1 MPIRSMMLAVLM
13 SAASLLA
20 APALA
25 QDATLDQVYR
35 AAASGNLAQA
45 ERMMD
50 QVLRDHPN
58 SAKAHYVQAEILARQ
73 GRMSPAQTE
82 LATAERLQPGLSF
95 AKAESV
101 QDLQRRIA
109 AGTGNRS
116 AGSPSNASS
125 FGPGGTSGIPW
136 GMLVIGL
143 VIVGVI
149 FFAIRAMRNRGAGG
163 GAYMP
168 ANRGPAYA
176 GGPQPGQPYGGPYP
190 GGGMAPGMGGGLG
203 GSVMGGLATGAALGA
218 GMVAGQALAH
228 RLGEGHNG
236 GDPSAAAA
244 AANDGADLGGNDFGV
259 ADASS
264 WDDGG
269 SFGGIGGDSGSDW
282 S

>member
-1 MPIRSMMLAVLM
+1 MMVAVLLA
-13 SAASLLA
+13 AASLLA
-20 APALA
+20 ASAFA

-35 AAASGNLAQA
+35 AASSGNLPQA

-73 GRMSPAQTE
+73 GRMSPAQAE

-109 AGTGNRS
+109 GGTGNRS
-116 AGSPSNASS
+116 AGSTSS
-125 FGPGGTSGIPW
+125 VSSSGQGATGMSGIPW

-149 FFAIRAMRNRGAGG
+149 FFAIRALRNRGAAAG

-176 GGPQPGQPYGGPYP
+176 GGPQPGQPYGAPYP

-203 GSVMGGLATGAALGA
+203 GGVMGGLATGAALGA

-228 RLGEGHNG
+228 RLGEGHSG

-244 AANDGADLGGNDFGV
+244 AANDGSDLGGNDFGV

-269 SFGGIGGDSGSDW
+269 SFGGVAGDSGSDW

>member
-1 MPIRSMMLAVLM
+1 MMVAVLL
-13 SAASLLA
+13 SATSMLA
-20 APALA
+20 APAFA

-58 SAKAHYVQAEILARQ
+58 SAKAHYVQAEILAKQ
-73 GRMSPAQTE
+73 GRMSPAQSE

-95 AKAESV
+95 VKAESV

-109 AGTGNRS
+109 GGTGTRS
-116 AGSPSNASS
+116 AGSTSNASS
-125 FGPGGTSGIPW
+125 FGQGATAMSGIPW

-149 FFAIRAMRNRGAGG
+149 FFAIRAMRNRAAAGS

-176 GGPQPGQPYGGPYP
+176 GAPQPGQPYGGPYP

-203 GSVMGGLATGAALGA
+203 GGIMGGLATGAALGA

-236 GDPSAAAA
+236 SDPSAGAA
-244 AANDGADLGGNDFGV
+244 AANDGSDLGGNDFGV

-269 SFGGIGGDSGSDW
+269 SFGGVAGDSGSDW